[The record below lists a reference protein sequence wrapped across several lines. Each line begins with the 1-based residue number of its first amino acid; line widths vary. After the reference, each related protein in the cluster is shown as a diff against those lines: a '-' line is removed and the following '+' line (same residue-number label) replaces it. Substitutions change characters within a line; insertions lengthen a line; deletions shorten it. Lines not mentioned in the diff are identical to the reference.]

1 MNSMKN
7 MRKNTLKLL
16 VLIAL
21 LCPAAFA
28 DGEMGGGGLYDTG
41 SVDTTSKTVII
52 RTPEEGEM
60 GGGGRAA
67 GISYLDYVMDSVY
80 DYFDRLM

>member
-16 VLIAL
+16 VLITL

-28 DGEMGGGGLYDTG
+28 EGEMGGGGLYDTG
-41 SVDTTSKTVII
+41 SDDMTSSKTVI
-52 RTPEEGEM
+52 RNAEEGEM
-60 GGGGRAA
+60 GGGGRIA
-67 GISYLDYVMDSVY
+67 GTDYLDYVMDSVY

>member
-1 MNSMKN
+1 MKN
-7 MRKNTLKLL
+7 MRINTLKLM

-21 LCPAAFA
+21 FCPAAFA
-28 DGEMGGGGLYDTG
+28 DGEMGGGGLHDTG
-41 SVDTTSKTVII
+41 SVETRSKTVII

-67 GISYLDYVMDSVY
+67 TSYLDYLMDSVY

>member
-7 MRKNTLKLL
+7 MRNNTLKLL

-21 LCPAAFA
+21 FCPAAIA
-28 DGEMGGGGLYDTG
+28 DDGEMGGGGLYDSG
-41 SVDTTSKTVII
+41 SVDTTSKSVIN
-52 RTPEEGEM
+52 REEGEM

-67 GISYLDYVMDSVY
+67 GLSYLDFVMDSVY
-80 DYFDRLM
+80 DCFDRLM